1 MTGKRKKPDKT
12 KEIAVFLAKGL
23 IVLILALLPGV
34 LVMIKYDPYLFLGTQ
49 PKPYIYVHNERYQIP
64 GMARH
69 EDYNLAV
76 LGTSMVE
83 NFSDSYL
90 SEKFNAKAL
99 RLPINA
105 SYITEQIKILD
116 IVKKYKDVRT
126 ILWAIDYRTID
137 INYGDIYEKNVKF
150 PDYLYDENPIND
162 WRYIIDHNNFFLAL
176 KQYRMRKTGVNPFD
190 YFITDRDTLN
200 TWMWRGT
207 NRSLIVQD
215 YKDIYEGKKSLYD
228 KINNLPLEVTKNT
241 IDKALIEAIKRYPD
255 TEFKLFFPPKSIL
268 WYKLLDQRGILEKKL
283 AALTYVVDKASA
295 YPNVEIYNFQNVFEL
310 TENLDLYLDVTH
322 FNQTGNYFMAD
333 AIAEKR
339 LLTNPDSFRKD
350 CAELIARVRSDEINR
365 LAEESLK

>member
-1 MTGKRKKPDKT
+1 MAGKRNKSDKT
-12 KEIAVFLAKGL
+12 KEIALFFFKGL

-34 LVMIKYDPYLFLGTQ
+34 LVMFKYDPYLFLGTQ
-49 PKPYIYVHNERYQIP
+49 PKPYIYVPNERYQIP

-69 EDYNLAV
+69 EDYDLAV

-83 NFSDSYL
+83 NFPDSYL

-105 SYITEQIKILD
+105 SYITEQIKVLD
-116 IVKKYKDVRT
+116 IAKKYRDVKT
-126 ILWAIDYRTID
+126 VLWAIDYRTID
-137 INYGDIYEKNVKF
+137 INYGDVYEKNVKF
-150 PDYLYDENPIND
+150 PDYLYDENPLND
-162 WRYIIDHNNFFLAL
+162 WRYIIDHNNFYLAL

-200 TWMWRGT
+200 TWTWRGT
-207 NRSLIVQD
+207 NKSLIVQD
-215 YKDIYEGKKSLYD
+215 YKEIYEGKKSLYD

-241 IDKALIEAIKRYPD
+241 IDKTLIDAIERYPD
-255 TEFKLFFPPKSIL
+255 TQFKLFFPPKSIL
-268 WYKLLDQRGILEKKL
+268 WFKLLDQKGILEKKL

-295 YPNVEIYNFQNVFEL
+295 YPNVEIYNFQNVFEI